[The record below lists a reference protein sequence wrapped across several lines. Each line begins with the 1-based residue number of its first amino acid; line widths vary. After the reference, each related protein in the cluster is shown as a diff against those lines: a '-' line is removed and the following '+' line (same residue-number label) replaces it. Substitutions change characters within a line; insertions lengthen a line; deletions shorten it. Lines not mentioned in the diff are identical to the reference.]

1 MMLEEPDHRSIDVV
15 NVDDSNFRQQQRR
28 PGGSNGATPQN
39 RGGNAVLPSRRNA
52 QGFGQY
58 SDNLGAYEQDPS
70 LNMYMQ

>member
-15 NVDDSNFRQQQRR
+15 NVDDSNFRQQRR

-39 RGGNAVLPSRRNA
+39 RGNVVMPSRRNA
-52 QGFGQY
+52 QGFVQY
-58 SDNLGAYEQDPS
+58 SDNLGAYDQDPS